1 MQGCSRCYIV
11 PKAYAC
17 KDGFTDHSGA
27 YVLDGLVVNT
37 DSSSACLYSSHL
49 CSISSASSRPL
60 LFVCN
65 PCSSM
70 PSDPLPWAHVVKA
83 HSNQDA
89 QTMNLAYLSA
99 AGPPP
104 PPPQDNQLPPIS
116 QSPLFLLHRSLGN
129 ENDSYSSS
137 ALPLSEGRRSLFLEM
152 GLGLRSGFCS
162 LFELLQDLSR
172 FGIQRRHITPPP
184 PECDPQELTC
194 R

>member
-37 DSSSACLYSSHL
+37 DSSSACLYFSHL

-83 HSNQDA
+83 PSNQDA
-89 QTMNLAYLSA
+89 QTMTLAYLSA
-99 AGPPP
+99 ADHHHHHLRITSFP
-104 PPPQDNQLPPIS
+104 
-116 QSPLFLLHRSLGN
+116 QSPSHPYFFFTGRLATRTILVPV
-129 ENDSYSSS
+129 S
-137 ALPLSEGRRSLFLEM
+137 APALRGAPLAFFLEI

-162 LFELLQDLSR
+162 LFELFQDLSPDLA
-172 FGIQRRHITPPP
+172 FTAAISPPL
-184 PECDPQELTC
+184 ECDPQELTC